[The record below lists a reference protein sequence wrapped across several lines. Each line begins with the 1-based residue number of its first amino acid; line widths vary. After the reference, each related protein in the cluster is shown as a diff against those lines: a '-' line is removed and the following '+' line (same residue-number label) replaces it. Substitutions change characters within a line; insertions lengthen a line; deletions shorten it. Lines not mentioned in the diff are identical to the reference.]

1 MTNGEIMAHAIGILK
16 NSVSI
21 TIEKLMWE
29 LNIEEKKAKIIIREM
44 IDLDLVVNFG
54 NFYACVD
61 LADLN

>member
-1 MTNGEIMAHAIGILK
+1 MAHAIGIVK

-44 IDLDLVVNFG
+44 INLDLVVNFG

>member
-1 MTNGEIMAHAIGILK
+1 MAHAIGIVK

-54 NFYACVD
+54 DFYACVD

>member
-1 MTNGEIMAHAIGILK
+1 MAHAIGIVK